1 MLKKLLSKK
10 KVTNVGVAEL
20 KITAILIVNTALG
33 VTGLVTYTFADME
46 VVLEAT
52 AVLFCIGSGGSNC
65 YQGTDRLN
73 IISITLPATFILL
86 SLYCQ
91 WWLFCLPVMCTRLRR
106 WPEMLGFKNAKAIQ
120 KNDF

>member
-52 AVLFCIGSGGSNC
+52 AVLFCIGSEGSNC

-86 SLYCQ
+86 SL
-91 WWLFCLPVMCTRLRR
+91 LPVVAILFTCDVHSLKKMARDA
-106 WPEMLGFKNAKAIQ
+106 WIQ
-120 KNDF
+120 KCKSNSKK